1 MFRGIGSPGV
11 LNVKRIATMAR
22 AIPCHVGFWGREA
35 GLVICRNIPDY
46 QFKTMGTRTS
56 RLVSNLD
63 RGRRERR
70 YSQAPLPL
78 LGETNVLL
86 LNHPA
91 ESQATRFSSRPQ
103 GIHRIE

>member
-1 MFRGIGSPGV
+1 MSGTPAPSFAETFRV
-11 LNVKRIATMAR
+11 ADLRR
-22 AIPCHVGFWGREA
+22 VGPQT
-35 GLVICRNIPDY
+35 N
-46 QFKTMGTRTS
+46 
-56 RLVSNLD
+56 RLVSNLDRD

-91 ESQATRFSSRPQ
+91 ESQATRFSSRPE
-103 GIHRIE
+103 GYIELSEGKSQAV